1 MATQA
6 DVRRICLSLPQTEEV
21 QGRFAFSVRDK
32 DKLKGIAWVWMER
45 VHPKKPRTPN
55 NGVLAVRVASLVEK
69 DLRIATEPAKFFTEP
84 HYNGYPAVLVRLVE
98 VRVPELRELLSE
110 AWRCQAPK
118 GLVKQADGRTMPAKR
133 TPAHRKKG

>member
-6 DVRRICLSLPQTEEV
+6 DVRRICLSLPETEEV